1 MQIKRGSTNLAG
13 PYSGSLSQQPAVTAD
28 LMDGDVTVQFTS
40 DDYRD
45 YAYYAYYAYYDYHS
59 DSPTGFRMR
68 WKAGWS

>member
-40 DDYRD
+40 D
-45 YAYYAYYAYYDYHS
+45 AYYAYYDYHS